1 MPLQSLQNIREITGG
16 TILPYLHYISEIGS
30 AFWVLSR
37 GLPGVTMVGE
47 HCAVSLKDS
56 SQHHFLGLLSVT
68 IIHCTLNILHPVPVH
83 ITRQHTT
90 STVQR
95 RRGFPHRSWRTRQG
109 PQSSV
114 PFALKPDLIYTR
126 FTALVDKR
134 SGTTSG

>member
-68 IIHCTLNILHPVPVH
+68 IIHCTLNILHPVSVLHYTPAHDQHSTAAPRFPAPLLEDTSRAAVVSAVRIETRLDLHPVY
-83 ITRQHTT
+83 
-90 STVQR
+90 
-95 RRGFPHRSWRTRQG
+95 GAG
-109 PQSSV
+109 
-114 PFALKPDLIYTR
+114 
-126 FTALVDKR
+126 
-134 SGTTSG
+134 